1 MSDHVS
7 HAANLGSLFRTADA
21 FGVEHLV
28 LGGSP
33 VELGRKFTRTSRA
46 TEQSVSFE
54 QDRNSCQKKFKELK
68 AQNYTLIAL
77 EITEKSILISDLKL
91 DKNSKIAFVIGDEN
105 HGVSDAILKQCDA
118 IVHIE
123 MYGQNSSM
131 NVVQATSI
139 ALYEFTK
146 KLSKYQL
153 VSGEQNTSKY
163 RYTRVYNQAF
173 ELKYSRINSKEEV
186 LLRRLTLRN

>member
-1 MSDHVS
+1 MQLNHYTSKFTKQRFPIVLISDNVS

-21 FGVEHLV
+21 FGIEHLI

-33 VELGRKFTRTSRA
+33 IEMGRKFTKTSRS

-54 QDRNSCQKKFKELK
+54 QLETLSEKINELK

-77 EITEKSILISDLKL
+77 EITEKSIPISGLKL
-91 DKNSKIAFVIGDEN
+91 EKNSKIAFVIGDEN
-105 HGVSDAILKQCDA
+105 HGVSDSVLEKCDA
-118 IVHIE
+118 VVHIE

-146 KLSKYQL
+146 KLS
-153 VSGEQNTSKY
+153 
-163 RYTRVYNQAF
+163 
-173 ELKYSRINSKEEV
+173 INNSF
-186 LLRRLTLRN
+186 

>member
-1 MSDHVS
+1 MQLNHYTSKFTKQRFPIVLLSDHVS

-21 FGVEHLV
+21 FGIEHII
-28 LGGSP
+28 LGGP
-33 VELGRKFTRTSRA
+33 AVELGRKFTKTSRA

-54 QDRNSCQKKFKELK
+54 QLETLSGKIQELK

-77 EITEKSILISDLKL
+77 EITDNSIPISDLKL

-146 KLSKYQL
+146 KLSK
-153 VSGEQNTSKY
+153 TS
-163 RYTRVYNQAF
+163 
-173 ELKYSRINSKEEV
+173 
-186 LLRRLTLRN
+186 

>member
-1 MSDHVS
+1 MQLNHYTSKFKKKQFPIVLISDNVT

-21 FGVEHLV
+21 FGIEHLI
-28 LGGSP
+28 LGGP
-33 VELGRKFTRTSRA
+33 AVELGRKFTKTSRA

-54 QDRNSCQKKFKELK
+54 QLEILSEKLQELK
-68 AQNYTLIAL
+68 AQSYTLIAL
-77 EITEKSILISDLKL
+77 EITDNSIPISDLKL

-105 HGVSDAILKQCDA
+105 HGISACILEKCDA
-118 IVHIE
+118 VVHIE

-146 KLSKYQL
+146 KISK
-153 VSGEQNTSKY
+153 TS
-163 RYTRVYNQAF
+163 
-173 ELKYSRINSKEEV
+173 
-186 LLRRLTLRN
+186 

>member
-1 MSDHVS
+1 MQLNHYTSKFTKQRFPIVLISDNVS

-21 FGVEHLV
+21 FGIEHLI

-33 VELGRKFTRTSRA
+33 IELGRKFTKTSRA

-54 QDRNSCQKKFKELK
+54 QLETLSEKIHELK
-68 AQNYTLIAL
+68 AQSYTLIAL
-77 EITEKSILISDLKL
+77 EITDKSIPVSELKL
-91 DKNSKIAFVIGDEN
+91 EKNSKIAFVIGDEN
-105 HGVSDAILKQCDA
+105 HGVSDSVLEKCDA
-118 IVHIE
+118 VVHIE

-146 KLSKYQL
+146 KLS
-153 VSGEQNTSKY
+153 
-163 RYTRVYNQAF
+163 
-173 ELKYSRINSKEEV
+173 INNSF
-186 LLRRLTLRN
+186 

>member
-1 MSDHVS
+1 MQLNHYTSKFTKQRFPIVLISDNVS

-21 FGVEHLV
+21 FGIEHLI

-33 VELGRKFTRTSRA
+33 IEMGRKFTKTSRS

-54 QDRNSCQKKFKELK
+54 QLETLSEKINELK

-77 EITEKSILISDLKL
+77 EITEKSIPISGLKL
-91 DKNSKIAFVIGDEN
+91 EKNSKIAFVIGDEN
-105 HGVSDAILKQCDA
+105 HGVSDSILEECDVV
-118 IVHIE
+118 VHIE

-131 NVVQATSI
+131 NVAQATSI

-146 KLSKYQL
+146 KLS
-153 VSGEQNTSKY
+153 
-163 RYTRVYNQAF
+163 
-173 ELKYSRINSKEEV
+173 INNSF
-186 LLRRLTLRN
+186 